1 MVSTAFKP
9 AVTRVIEPIARGAV
23 RLRIT
28 PDMVTVFGTV
38 GTILTSLLLIP
49 RGDLFY
55 ASIIIPLFLLSDL
68 FDGAIARLS
77 DRGATLWGG
86 FLDSTCDRLSDSAL
100 LGSLAIYCMLEENP
114 LAPVVLASIVL
125 GFLVSYVRAKS
136 ESYGVACTIGIAER
150 TERLVLSLFAIGLEG
165 LGVPYALAIGIW
177 ALALL
182 SAITV
187 IQRVVVVR
195 KGLLV
200 NG

>member
-38 GTILTSLLLIP
+38 GTILTALILIP
-49 RGDLFY
+49 RGELFL
-55 ASIIIPLFLLSDL
+55 ASLAIPIFLLSDL

-77 DRGATLWGG
+77 KRGPTLWGG

-100 LGSLAIYCMLEENP
+100 LGTLAFYLMLEENP
-114 LAPVVLASIVL
+114 LAPVVLASIVF

-136 ESYGVACTIGIAER
+136 ESYGVPCTVGIAER
-150 TERLVLSLFAIGLEG
+150 TERLILSLFAIGLEG
-165 LGVPYALAIGIW
+165 LGVPFALSIGIW
-177 ALALL
+177 VLALL

-187 IQRVVVVR
+187 LQRIVVVR